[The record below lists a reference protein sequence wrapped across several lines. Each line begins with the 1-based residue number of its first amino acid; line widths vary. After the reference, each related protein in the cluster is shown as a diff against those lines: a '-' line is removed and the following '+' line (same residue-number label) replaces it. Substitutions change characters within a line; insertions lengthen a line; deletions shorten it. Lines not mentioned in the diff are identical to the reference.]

1 MTDTNKTFY
10 TGMRVMLIEDYGKFK
25 LGDLFKV
32 TADGLDSF
40 SRVTVNA
47 SIHTSDTPTRYLPAS
62 KLRIVPYIVGESVVY
77 GDGLYIIEHAE
88 DSYDGQYIQLKDQF
102 EPYGIIRTTDIG
114 IKDVAR
120 NIKYTNQE
128 LVNKVLDD
136 LLKEVGQ
143 TLDELKEELG
153 YSLADFYGETD
164 EPEALEVNSH
174 FTTADFDTIGL
185 DTFSDGSSNLV
196 VSDGI
201 NHDEFWFEL
210 NHHELKTL
218 KSVIENHLD
227 WLGEQH
233 GIN

>member
-1 MTDTNKTFY
+1 
-10 TGMRVMLIEDYGKFK
+10 MRNVEK
-25 LGDLFKV
+25 LELNGEIFEIGDLVIGEGNVHGSGMLLGKV
-32 TADGLDSF
+32 KELTNISQD
-40 SRVTVNA
+40 
-47 SIHTSDTPTRYLPAS
+47 
-62 KLRIVPYIVGESVVY
+62 
-77 GDGLYIIEHAE
+77 
-88 DSYDGQYIQLKDQF
+88 
-102 EPYGIIRTTDIG
+102 DIG

>member
-153 YSLADFYGETD
+153 YSLADFYGETE

-174 FTTADFDTIGL
+174 FTTADFDTIAL

-196 VSDGI
+196 VTDTNNQELWI
-201 NHDEFWFEL
+201 EL

>member
-32 TADGLDSF
+32 TADGLDKF
-40 SRVTVNA
+40 SRVTVD
-47 SIHTSDTPTRYLPAS
+47 STIHTSDTPTRYLPAS

-114 IKDVAR
+114 IKDVAP

-136 LLKEVGQ
+136 ILKEVGSA
-143 TLDELKEELG
+143 LDELKEELG
-153 YSLADFYGETD
+153 YSLADFYGETE

-174 FTTADFDTIGL
+174 FTTADFDTIAL

-196 VSDGI
+196 VTDTNNQELWI
-201 NHDEFWFEL
+201 EL